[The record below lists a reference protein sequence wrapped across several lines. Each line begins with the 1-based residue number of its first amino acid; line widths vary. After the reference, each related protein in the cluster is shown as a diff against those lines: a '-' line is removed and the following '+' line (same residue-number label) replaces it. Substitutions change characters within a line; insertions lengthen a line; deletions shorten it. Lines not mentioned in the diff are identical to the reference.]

1 MRLCRVILFNLSGYG
16 SVYSSVSVYPIW
28 VDLFYMVSSAPR
40 RIPCSSRLS
49 RVNRLNPSRFH
60 LISRLAGVQSR
71 QVSIR
76 TRVPHRGF
84 SFGDCSSE
92 ARLSQK
98 VKNTKTR
105 VTPTMQEKALEPPEN
120 RDLRRKS
127 NASRVGG
134 GVHIHAYSHSIYSWY
149 TRSFFSP
156 APRRAT
162 LSGAAAIQLL
172 ISSLSLSLSLAPS
185 LPPPLSLS
193 LSLSLLS
200 FSSSAAERRAAAAL
214 WGERKKTLKEDLRSR
229 ARVAARQWTL
239 DSRTVSD

>member
-134 GVHIHAYSHSIYSWY
+134 GVHIHAYSHSIYSLWY

-172 ISSLSLSLSLAPS
+172 ISSLSLSLSPPLS
-185 LPPPLSLS
+185 LPLSLS
-193 LSLSLLS
+193 LSLSITS
-200 FSSSAAERRAAAAL
+200 
-214 WGERKKTLKEDLRSR
+214 
-229 ARVAARQWTL
+229 
-239 DSRTVSD
+239 